1 MSWNYNC
8 SSLENTSLVSKTSQN
23 VSRHTNY
30 TAKHG
35 DNADSSIRSTE
46 IAPSTP
52 EVNLNGMQI
61 IRGSLTARGISG
73 KAAEIIAQS
82 WREGT
87 KQQYSVYLKKWC
99 SFCSTRGINPYKAD
113 TPQALDFMA
122 GLFEQG
128 LGYSAMNTVRSA
140 LSQVLQTSSGVSF
153 GELPLVRQ
161 FMRGVYQEKPAL
173 PRYSITWDVS
183 ILLKYLKTLPHVKS
197 LSLKL
202 LTFKTVTMLA
212 ILSAQRVQTLQYLD
226 LRNMDLTEN
235 IVKFSIGDK
244 LKQSKPGRHI
254 KELEFPAYPTEPNLC
269 VVQTV
274 KEYITRTKPLRD
286 KITVLLVT
294 FVKPHKVA
302 SKNTISRWVKTTLGL
317 AGIDLARFKPHSV
330 RAASSSS
337 AAQARVPVETILK
350 TAGWSTQCTFS
361 KFYNK
366 PIKKQGELATALLDS
381 AV

>member
-1 MSWNYNC
+1 MSGIYNC
-8 SSLENTSLVSKTSQN
+8 SSLEHTSLVSKTTQT
-23 VSRHTNY
+23 VSRHTVN
-30 TAKHG
+30 TTKKQ
-35 DNADSSIRSTE
+35 DNVDSSIGRTESAST
-46 IAPSTP
+46 TQ
-52 EVNLNGMQI
+52 EVNPTGMQI

-73 KAAEIIAQS
+73 KAAEIITQS

-87 KQQYSVYLKKWC
+87 KQQYSVYLRKWC
-99 SFCSTRGINPYKAD
+99 SFCSTRGIDPYKAD
-113 TPQALDFMA
+113 IPQALDFMA

-140 LSQVLQTSSGVSF
+140 LSQVLQTPSGVSF
-153 GELPLVRQ
+153 GELPLVKQ

-173 PRYSITWDVS
+173 PRYTTTWDVS

-226 LRNMDLTEN
+226 LRNMDLSEN

-244 LKQSKPGRHI
+244 LKQTKPGKHI

-269 VVQTV
+269 VVQLV

-286 KITVLLVT
+286 KITVLFITVA
-294 FVKPHKVA
+294 KPHRVA
-302 SKNTISRWVKTTLGL
+302 SKDTISRWIKTTLGL
-317 AGIDLARFKPHSV
+317 AGIDLTRFKPHSV
-330 RAASSSS
+330 RSASSSS
-337 AAQARVPVETILK
+337 AAQAKVPVETILK
-350 TAGWSTQCTFS
+350 TAGWSTQCTFA

-366 PIKKQGELATALLDS
+366 PMRKQGELALALLDS
-381 AV
+381 AL